1 MSETKLS
8 TRKERIG
15 WYFYDWANSVFY
27 TTVITVFL
35 GPYLTSITKHGTD
48 AQGFVHILGVP
59 IHSGSFF
66 PYVVSAS
73 VLLQVLVLPLLGAIA
88 DYTHKKKF
96 MLGLFAYIGSISTM
110 GLFFLHGNNYL
121 LGALLFIIAN
131 ISFGASAVMY
141 NAYLNDIAE
150 PDRRDA
156 VSSIGWAFG
165 YLGGGVLLALNL
177 AFYLNAGKMGLTSE
191 MAVRINLVSAGIW
204 WALFTIIPM
213 MTLKIRQPAK
223 QKQTGDSLVSIGFK
237 ELFKT
242 IKDSFKY
249 PKTILFIIAYLLYN
263 DGVQTV
269 ITISAVFGQEE
280 LGLSMSTLTSVIL
293 MVQFMAFFGAL
304 LFKYLANAIG
314 TKRALLISLV
324 IWTGCVFYA
333 FQYLH
338 SETGFYLLGG
348 LIAIVLGAT
357 QALSRSMYSHLI
369 PKNKEAE
376 YFSLYEI
383 SDKGTSW
390 IGPLAFGLALQFSGS
405 YRWAILSLALFF
417 IAGYVILLSLNVKEA
432 IKEVGNE
439 IPNKI

>member
-1 MSETKLS
+1 MSETQLS

-35 GPYLTSITKHGTD
+35 GPYLTSVTKAGAD

-96 MLGLFAYIGSISTM
+96 MLGLFAYIGSFSTM
-110 GLFFLHGNNYL
+110 GLFFLQGSNYL
-121 LGALLFIIAN
+121 LGALFFIIAN
-131 ISFGASAVMY
+131 ISFGAAAVMY

-150 PDRRDA
+150 TDRRDA

-165 YLGGGVLLALNL
+165 YLGGGILLALNL
-177 AFYLNAGKMGLTSE
+177 ALYLNASKLGLTSE
-191 MAVRINLVSAGIW
+191 MAIRLNLVSAGIW

-213 MTLKIRQPAK
+213 LSLKIRQPAK
-223 QKQTGDSLVSIGFK
+223 QIQKGEKLISIGFK
-237 ELFKT
+237 ELLAT
-242 IKDSFKY
+242 IKGSLKY
-249 PKTILFIIAYLLYN
+249 PKTLLFLIAYLLYN
-263 DGVQTV
+263 DGVQSV
-269 ITISAVFGQEE
+269 IAISAVFGQEE
-280 LGLSMSTLTSVIL
+280 LGLSMSTLTTVIL

-304 LFKYLANAIG
+304 LFKYMANTIG

-324 IWTGCVFYA
+324 IWTGCVFYS
-333 FQYLH
+333 FQYLN
-338 SETGFYLLGG
+338 SESGFYILGG
-348 LIAIVLGAT
+348 VIAIVLGAS

-376 YFSLYEI
+376 YYSLYEI

-390 IGPLAFGLALQFSGS
+390 IGPLVFGLALQFSGS
-405 YRWAILSLALFF
+405 YRWAILTLALFF
-417 IAGYVILLSLNVKEA
+417 IVGFVMLLSLK
-432 IKEVGNE
+432 IKEGIREAGNE
-439 IPNKI
+439 IPSNV

>member
-1 MSETKLS
+1 METQLS

-35 GPYLTSITKHGTD
+35 GPYLTSITKAGAD

-59 IHSGSFF
+59 VHSGSFF
-66 PYVVSAS
+66 PYTISAS
-73 VLLQVLVLPLLGAIA
+73 ALLQVLILPWLGAVA
-88 DYTHKKKF
+88 DYTQKKKF
-96 MLGLFAYIGSISTM
+96 LLGLFAYIGAFSTM
-110 GLFFLHGNNYL
+110 GLFFLHGSNYL

-141 NAYLNDIAE
+141 NAYLNEIAE
-150 PDRRDA
+150 PNRRDA
-156 VSSIGWAFG
+156 ISSVGWAFG

-177 AFYLNAGKMGLTSE
+177 ALYLNSAKLGLTSE
-191 MAVRINLVSAGIW
+191 MAIRLNLVSAGIW
-204 WALFTIIPM
+204 WALFTVIPM
-213 MTLKIRQPAK
+213 MTLKIRHPEK
-223 QKQTGDSLVSIGFK
+223 IKQTGEKLISIGFK
-237 ELFKT
+237 ELLKA
-242 IKDSFKY
+242 IKDSLKY
-249 PKTILFIIAYLLYN
+249 PKTLIFIIAYLFYN
-263 DGVQTV
+263 DGVQS
-269 ITISAVFGQEE
+269 IIAISAVFGQEE
-280 LGLSMSTLTSVIL
+280 LGLSMSTLTTVIL

-324 IWTGCVFYA
+324 IWTGTVFYA

-338 SETGFYLLGG
+338 SESGFYILGG
-348 LIAIVLGAT
+348 VIAIVLGAT

-405 YRWAILSLALFF
+405 YRWAILTLALFF
-417 IAGYVILLSLNVKEA
+417 IVGFVMLLSLKIKEG

-439 IPNKI
+439 VPQRI

>member
-1 MSETKLS
+1 MSDSQLS

-35 GPYLTSITKHGTD
+35 GPYLTSITKAGAD
-48 AQGFVHILGVP
+48 AHGFVHILGVP
-59 IHSGSFF
+59 VHSGSFF

-110 GLFFLHGNNYL
+110 GLFFLHGTNYL
-121 LGALLFIIAN
+121 LGALFFIIAN

-150 PDRRDA
+150 TDRRDA

-177 AFYLNAGKMGLTSE
+177 ALYLNASKLGLTSE
-191 MAVRINLVSAGIW
+191 MAIRLNLVSAGIW

-213 MTLKIRQPAK
+213 LTLKIRQSAK
-223 QKQTGDSLVSIGFK
+223 QKQTGERLISIGFK
-237 ELFKT
+237 ELFAT
-242 IKDSFKY
+242 IKGSFNY
-249 PKTILFIIAYLLYN
+249 PKTLIFLIAYLLYN
-263 DGVQTV
+263 DGVQSV
-269 ITISAVFGQEE
+269 IAISAVFGQEE
-280 LGLSMSTLTSVIL
+280 LGLSMSTLTTVIL

-304 LFKYLANAIG
+304 LFNYIANSIG

-324 IWTGCVFYA
+324 IWTGCVFYS
-333 FQYLH
+333 FQYLS
-338 SETGFYLLGG
+338 SETGFYILGG
-348 LIAIVLGAT
+348 VIAIVLGAT
-357 QALSRSMYSHLI
+357 QSLSRSMFSHLI

-417 IAGYVILLSLNVKEA
+417 IVGFVMLLVLKIKEG

-439 IPNKI
+439 IPQKI

>member
-1 MSETKLS
+1 MSETQQS

-35 GPYLTSITKHGTD
+35 GPYLTSITKAGAD

-66 PYVVSAS
+66 PYVISAS

-110 GLFFLHGNNYL
+110 GLFFLQGTNYL
-121 LGALLFIIAN
+121 LGALFFIIAN
-131 ISFGASAVMY
+131 ISFGAAAVMY

-150 PDRRDA
+150 TDRRDA

-165 YLGGGVLLALNL
+165 YLGGGILLALNL
-177 AFYLNAGKMGLTSE
+177 ALYLNASKLGLTSE
-191 MAVRINLVSAGIW
+191 MAIRLNLVSAGIW

-213 MTLKIRQPAK
+213 LTLKIRQSGK
-223 QKQTGDSLVSIGFK
+223 LRQTGEKLISIGFK
-237 ELFKT
+237 ELLIT
-242 IKDSFKY
+242 IKGLVRY
-249 PKTILFIIAYLLYN
+249 PKTLIFLIAYLFYN
-263 DGVQTV
+263 DGVQSV
-269 ITISAVFGQEE
+269 IAISAVFGQEE
-280 LGLSMSTLTSVIL
+280 LGLSMSTLTTVIL

-304 LFKYLANAIG
+304 LFKYIAGSIG
-314 TKRALLISLV
+314 TKRTLLISLV

-333 FQYLH
+333 FQYLS
-338 SETGFYLLGG
+338 SETGFYLLAGV
-348 LIAIVLGAT
+348 IAIVLGAT
-357 QALSRSMYSHLI
+357 QSLSRSMFSHLI

-383 SDKGTSW
+383 SDRGTSW

-417 IAGYVILLSLNVKEA
+417 IVGFVMLLGLKIKEGIKEA
-432 IKEVGNE
+432 GNE
-439 IPNKI
+439 IPLKI